1 MTFEISNY
9 KKLGS
14 LIIVSG
20 ASGTGKSSIL
30 KPVIATDPNLD
41 FSVSCT
47 TRKPRLGEKD
57 GIDYY
62 FIDVEKFQKLIA
74 EDAFVEHANVH
85 GNYYGTLKSEV
96 EGALHQGKDV
106 LLDIDIQGAMIIRKN
121 FMEDTLIGRQAE
133 YIFIMPP
140 SYEELE
146 KRLRGRGT
154 ETEESLNKRLANARE
169 ELKHFM
175 DYDYCIIN
183 SELDKAIGHFKALID
198 SFRCK
203 TRSLIAKPPSSVK

>member
-1 MTFEISNY
+1 MSFEISQY

-30 KPVIATDPNLD
+30 KPVIAEDPNLD

-47 TRKPRLGEKD
+47 TRKPRPGEKD
-57 GIDYY
+57 GVDYY
-62 FIDVEKFQKLIA
+62 FIDVEKFQKLIT
-74 EDAFVEHANVH
+74 ENAFVEHANVH

-96 EGALHQGKDV
+96 EGALQQGKDV
-106 LLDIDIQGAMIIRKN
+106 LLDIDIHGAMSIKKN
-121 FMEDTLIGRQAE
+121 FSKDTLIGKLVE
-133 YIFIMPP
+133 FVFVMPP

-146 KRLRGRGT
+146 RRLKGRGT
-154 ETEESLNKRLANARE
+154 ETEESLNKRLTNAKE
-169 ELKHFM
+169 ELRHFM

-183 SELDKAIGHFKALID
+183 SDLEKAISHFKAIIE

-203 TRSLIAKPPSSVK
+203 TRNLVSKS